1 MYRTEFIPLLEFRL
15 RIFKYFKC
23 VNFEFNPK
31 SGRFITCSSPRYI
44 SSYRRQSLLSLVY
57 CTLLGL
63 NLCFGPITIFQK
75 LQGFAFFILF
85 LNGLILRWDYN
96 LEYGRS
102 QCQMIH
108 TLVAFEAAIVSDLPH
123 LSATLEKKAVLL
135 LIKFCE
141 ILSPM
146 VPMLFFSSFGL
157 LHVPH
162 RSCYL
167 CCQAARMV
175 KLPLQDTWLALG
187 LLTSSSDLQKQ
198 FDFIKVY
205 QNLAIL
211 EKSFNAFLSE
221 KLIIMVLFGN
231 PVIQIFALFGCISF
245 RQEFPMPGFLVFPL
259 FLVASGMSS
268 IIIITLASRINGFSR
283 DVLTSL
289 ERATFNQG
297 TKVKRRELIACNVL
311 KIKFG
316 PNFIDNATP
325 LVLQNFCINQALSLI
340 LLKGSGL

>member
-108 TLVAFEAAIVSDLPH
+108 TLVAFEAAIVSGK
-123 LSATLEKKAVLL
+123 EF
-135 LIKFCE
+135 IQI
-141 ILSPM
+141 ILSHGIHDM
-146 VPMLFFSSFGL
+146 M
-157 LHVPH
+157 
-162 RSCYL
+162 
-167 CCQAARMV
+167 
-175 KLPLQDTWLALG
+175 
-187 LLTSSSDLQKQ
+187 SSDIANKFLHNAHFTKKLRLL
-198 FDFIKVY
+198 FI
-205 QNLAIL
+205 
-211 EKSFNAFLSE
+211 
-221 KLIIMVLFGN
+221 
-231 PVIQIFALFGCISF
+231 
-245 RQEFPMPGFLVFPL
+245 R
-259 FLVASGMSS
+259 
-268 IIIITLASRINGFSR
+268 
-283 DVLTSL
+283 L
-289 ERATFNQG
+289 ER
-297 TKVKRRELIACNVL
+297 
-311 KIKFG
+311 
-316 PNFIDNATP
+316 
-325 LVLQNFCINQALSLI
+325 
-340 LLKGSGL
+340 LLYI